1 MNCLRLKIYMYF
13 LVLQN
18 KGLQT
23 VECYVG
29 KQVDPLYHV
38 SVAPASDGV
47 TETST
52 PVLSFLDISGKI

>member
-1 MNCLRLKIYMYF
+1 VLENEELK
-13 LVLQN
+13 
-18 KGLQT
+18 T

-47 TETST
+47 TEIST
-52 PVLSFLDISGKI
+52 PVLSFLDNADKL

>member
-1 MNCLRLKIYMYF
+1 MYL
-13 LVLQN
+13 LVLEN
-18 KGLQT
+18 EGLQT

-38 SVAPASDGV
+38 SASDGV

-52 PVLSFLDISGKI
+52 PFLSFLDITGKI